1 MSFTPASDLVN
12 YETKRSFRK
21 AFSFYKIKFKAEMK
35 GDLDALLHELRSI
48 HDDFKLIPADE
59 IGVADW
65 VRWKCRCGCRGYG
78 KHLNCPPYTPT
89 PEKTRKLIKGY
100 EKALIARFEDVKPNS
115 DVPPRHLHHFLR
127 DAITKISDTMFEME
141 RHAYLSGYYKAFAMD
156 ALPCSYCDPCIPEQD
171 KPLDQAPKRFCKH
184 QDRARPSMEACGIDV
199 FKTVRKVGYEA
210 EVFTSPYQEITL
222 FGLLLI
228 E

>member
-115 DVPPRHLHHFLR
+115 DVPPRHLHHFLW
-127 DAITKISDTMFEME
+127 DAIKKISDTMFELE
-141 RHAYLSGYYKAFAMD
+141 RHTYLSGYYKAFAMD